1 MPRRPEVP
9 QRRLAALMLALAGAA
24 CVPAAQ
30 AHPHF
35 RFSYQVEPII
45 ESAAVVGLRVS
56 WWVDADAS
64 AQIRHSADLDR
75 NGRLDA
81 DELAAF
87 ARGNEGLLR
96 PQGFFLRA
104 DAVDAVR
111 VDGQPRALG
120 LQLSGSLVA
129 DDDGASGIRLRFS
142 MRFFE
147 PPPAAFSVR
156 FFDPTWNVV
165 LTPDAA
171 PMTAAAGAA
180 CHAEPV
186 QQTLSTLGWGD
197 QAVTRV
203 VIRCEPAQP
212 ARLQAHSSPIRRV
225 DQQEREQ

>member
-1 MPRRPEVP
+1 MPRGPEAL
-9 QRRLAALMLALAGAA
+9 RRALAAAGVALAGAVCA
-24 CVPAAQ
+24 SGVQ

-35 RFSYQVEPII
+35 RFSYQVEPIV
-45 ESAAVVGLRVS
+45 ESATVTGLRVT

-64 AQIRHSADLDR
+64 AQIRQSADLDR

-104 DAVDAVR
+104 DTEPAA
-111 VDGQPRALG
+111 GQPQALG
-120 LQLSGSLVA
+120 LQISGALAA
-129 DDDGASGIRLRFS
+129 DDDGAAGIRLRFS

-165 LTPDAA
+165 LTPH
-171 PMTAAAGAA
+171 TASTPVASGAA
-180 CHAEPV
+180 CRADAA

-203 VIRCEPAQP
+203 VFRCEPAQP
-212 ARLQAHSSPIRRV
+212 ARLQALGSSSRRA
-225 DQQEREQ
+225 DTQERKQ

>member
-1 MPRRPEVP
+1 M
-9 QRRLAALMLALAGAA
+9 
-24 CVPAAQ
+24 PAAQ

-35 RFSYQVEPII
+35 RFTYQVEPIV
-45 ESAAVVGLRVS
+45 ESAAVAGLRVT

-64 AQIRHSADLDR
+64 AQIRQSADLDR

-104 DAVDAVR
+104 DAEPAI
-111 VDGQPRALG
+111 GQPQVLG
-120 LQLSGSLVA
+120 LQFSGPLAA
-129 DDDGASGIRLRFS
+129 DDDGATGIRLRFS

-147 PPPAAFSVR
+147 PPPAVFSVR
-156 FFDPTWNVV
+156 FFDPTWNVL
-165 LTPDAA
+165 LTPHAA
-171 PMTAAAGAA
+171 PMPVAAGAA
-180 CHAEPV
+180 CRAEAT

-203 VIRCEPAQP
+203 VFRCEPAQP
-212 ARLQAHSSPIRRV
+212 ARLQALRSSFSRA
-225 DQQEREQ
+225 DMQEREQ